1 MAENLTRL
9 GSIYVNVGDV
19 KKDVKNRSVKAI
31 SVFRRLQTVWGSK
44 VISIKAKLRLY
55 NSIVVST
62 ALYVCETWKV
72 TTRITNLL
80 NVLRNGEVLS
90 RPESR
95 YLSDMVA
102 KRRIQLTGHI
112 LLPPQIR
119 PANAAMK
126 WIPHGEKRHRC
137 RRKKTCRATV
147 QADLRKVRANWHLT
161 PKITQDRLKWNQ
173 VVARCCTAAG
183 ETR

>member
-1 MAENLTRL
+1 MVENLTHL

-19 KKDVKNRSVKAI
+19 KKDVKNRSVKAF

-44 VISIKAKLRLY
+44 VISLKAKLRLY
-55 NSIVVST
+55 NSVVLST

-80 NVLRNGEVLS
+80 DVLRNGEVLS

-95 YLSDMVA
+95 NLSDMVA

-112 LLPPQIR
+112 LRPPQIR
-119 PANAAMK
+119 PANAVMK
-126 WIPHGEKRHRC
+126 WIPHGGKRHRC
-137 RRKKTCRATV
+137 RPKKTCRETV
-147 QADLRKVRANWHLT
+147 QADLRRVRANWHLT

-173 VVARCCTAAG
+173 IVARCCTAAG